1 MSDTLLQK
9 AIDCL
14 KIQDVFQR
22 SVSANITEGF
32 DPKYLRENLQSQFK
46 HIVTKSQV
54 ININDDNEDIC
65 LFHVYIDLG
74 VRWMPA
80 SLDLE
85 EANDDESNEPSI
97 MAFIEA
103 TFVAEYS
110 LDGEPGK
117 EALDAFALK
126 NASYHIWPYWRE
138 FLMSQCMR
146 MNLPK
151 ISLPAVQFAVNKDES
166 SSED

>member
-1 MSDTLLQK
+1 MSDSLLQE
-9 AIDCL
+9 AIGCL

-22 SVSANITEGF
+22 SVSADIAEGF
-32 DPKYLRENLQSQFK
+32 DPKYLIGNLQNQFK
-46 HIVTKSQV
+46 HVVTKSQV
-54 ININDDNEDIC
+54 ININDDDEDLC

-74 VRWMPA
+74 VRWIPT
-80 SLDLE
+80 SPDLE
-85 EANDDESNEPSI
+85 EADDDESNEPPV

-110 LDGEPGK
+110 LDGKPGK
-117 EALDAFALK
+117 EALNAFALK

-138 FLMSQCMR
+138 FLMSQSMR

-151 ISLPAVQFAVNKDES
+151 IALPTVQFAVNKDES

>member
-1 MSDTLLQK
+1 
-9 AIDCL
+9 
-14 KIQDVFQR
+14 
-22 SVSANITEGF
+22 
-32 DPKYLRENLQSQFK
+32 
-46 HIVTKSQV
+46 
-54 ININDDNEDIC
+54 
-65 LFHVYIDLG
+65 
-74 VRWMPA
+74 
-80 SLDLE
+80 
-85 EANDDESNEPSI
+85 

-110 LDGEPGK
+110 LNGKPEK

-138 FLMSQCMR
+138 FLMSQSMR

-151 ISLPAVQFAVNKDES
+151 IALPTVQFAVNKDES